1 MVEVGNKMGMV
12 VLGVGVGQSWSARLE
27 EIEEEATSS
36 SQHYHHPHHYHHY
49 QHQYHHHQQQPQQQ
63 VQPQQEQYQRH
74 QQQEDSQEDDPYEY
88 DEDIRPSTSS
98 ISSEF
103 DSTSESYE
111 NEVARVLRLETYY
124 SQTGSVPNNVPTTR
138 VSAPCW
144 DCKSCVEG
152 TPLFLLGSPTDT
164 PCTCISCQYS

>member
-1 MVEVGNKMGMV
+1 MEVGNEMDK
-12 VLGVGVGQSWSARLE
+12 QSWSARLE

-36 SQHYHHPHHYHHY
+36 SHHHHPHHYHHY
-49 QHQYHHHQQQPQQQ
+49 QHQYHHQQQVQQQ
-63 VQPQQEQYQRH
+63 QQKVQPQQEQQQYQHH

-98 ISSEF
+98 VSSEF

>member
-1 MVEVGNKMGMV
+1 MEG
-12 VLGVGVGQSWSARLE
+12 
-27 EIEEEATSS
+27 IEEEATSS
-36 SQHYHHPHHYHHY
+36 SHHRHPHHYHHY
-49 QHQYHHHQQQPQQQ
+49 QHQYHHQQQVQQQ
-63 VQPQQEQYQRH
+63 QQKVQPQQEQQQYQHH

-98 ISSEF
+98 VSSEF